1 LRFNKVRSLGAGR
14 PDKVMAVM
22 KFPVV
27 ELAEDKFQVSVDIN
41 LYAKEVLTAAIYKF
55 SHLFYIHQ
63 QTDVDNQMFV
73 NVIFESKDNN
83 KITEVVPKQF
93 CNELIDQ
100 QIRHNTNEQF
110 GHIRDMI
117 VQEAFKPVTS
127 K

>member
-1 LRFNKVRSLGAGR
+1 
-14 PDKVMAVM
+14 MAEI
-22 KFPVV
+22 KFPIV
-27 ELAEDKFQVSVDIN
+27 ELAGERFQVTIDTS
-41 LYAKEVLTAAIYKF
+41 LYAKEVIAAAVYKF

-63 QTDVDNQMFV
+63 QTDICNNNIV
-73 NVIFESKDNN
+73 NVVFESKDNS
-83 KITEVVPKQF
+83 KVREDTPKQF

-100 QIRHNTNEQF
+100 QIRYNTNAQF

>member
-1 LRFNKVRSLGAGR
+1 
-14 PDKVMAVM
+14 M

-27 ELAEDKFQVSVDIN
+27 ELAENKFQVSVDMS
-41 LYAKEVLTAAIYKF
+41 LYVKEVLTAAIYKF

-63 QTDVDNQMFV
+63 QTDVANQTFV

-83 KITEVVPKQF
+83 KVTEDVPKQF

-100 QIRHNTNEQF
+100 QIRYNTNEQF

-117 VQEAFKPVTS
+117 VQEAFKPVIS